1 MMATSNESAVADSTE
16 LARRHK
22 STLTTILSL
31 MVAVVLLSVLAFVV
45 KKFLTPHNSPSLDI
59 AFRISMPILVLGAIT
74 WRRTK
79 FAAMRLQDIG
89 ALKGPSGLLISLQ
102 RTTVQVAIIGITAAV
117 VGFVATL
124 LTGSEYYTYVGG
136 VAGLLIILYAYPVR
150 RSWERAVER
159 FVPYPGQF
167 ESSPDSV

>member
-1 MMATSNESAVADSTE
+1 MATSNESPESGSTE

-22 STLTTILSL
+22 STLTTVVSL
-31 MVAVVLLSVLAFVV
+31 MIAVVLLSVLGFVV
-45 KKFLTPHNSPSLDI
+45 KRFLNPQSNPSLDI

-102 RTTVQVAIIGITAAV
+102 RTTVQVAIIGTFAAV
-117 VGFVATL
+117 VGFIATL
-124 LTGSEYYTYVGG
+124 FTGNEYYTYAGG

-159 FVPYPGQF
+159 YVPYPGQF
-167 ESSPDSV
+167 ESSPESV